1 MTYITNPETT
11 LINAANWCRDYA
23 DIPAKECIQD
33 IFLHPTV
40 AQIINNWA
48 HVEILL

>member
-11 LINAANWCRDYA
+11 LINAANWCRDY
-23 DIPAKECIQD
+23 DESIKTCIQD
-33 IFLHPTV
+33 IMAHPTV
-40 AQIINNWA
+40 AQIINNFA